1 MNPVTIEIK
10 PRPVNLEFPA
20 SVSRFW
26 YDNSPIKSHLFD
38 ALSTTL
44 PVGEDL
50 FIFTVRQ
57 IRDQITDPQ
66 LQKQISAFIGQ
77 EAFHSRE
84 HAKYNNLM
92 RQWGYDIDKMDRSM
106 NRVTRVLRN
115 RLAPLQALAVTVSCE
130 HLTAILAAAALRGD
144 VLANADPH
152 VKSLW
157 LWHAAEEIEHKSVA
171 WNAYHEIGG
180 SYRTRVIWMNLAITL
195 FSVRISA
202 RILHMLRK
210 DGLLFSWKTW
220 REGLNFIFGKGGFLS
235 LLAKDFK
242 DFYRR
247 DFHPDQH
254 DTQPLVD
261 QWNETYVAGRAFPAP
276 ASGVINGEAIA

>member
-1 MNPVTIEIK
+1 MNTAALEIK

-20 SVSRFW
+20 TVSRFW

-57 IRDQITDPQ
+57 IRGQITDPL

-106 NRVTRVLRN
+106 NRVTRILRT
-115 RLAPLQALAVTVSCE
+115 RLSPVQALAVTVSCE

-144 VLANADPH
+144 VLENADPH

-171 WNAYHEIGG
+171 WNAYHQIGG
-180 SYRTRVIWMNLAITL
+180 SYRTRVTWMNLAIML

-210 DGLLFSWKTW
+210 DGLLFSLKTW
-220 REGLNFIFGKGGFLS
+220 KEGLRFIFGKGGFLPMLS
-235 LLAKDFK
+235 KEFK
-242 DFYRR
+242 DFYQR

-254 DTQPLVD
+254 DTQALVD
-261 QWNETYVAGRAFPAP
+261 QWNEAYLAGRAFPSP
-276 ASGVINGEAIA
+276 VSGVDIGEATA